1 MNVDA
6 FDYPLPEDR
15 IAQRPVEPRD
25 ASRLMLL
32 RRSTGEISHHT
43 FRDLPEL
50 LDPKDVLVVNDTRVL
65 PARLIGS
72 KVPTGGRVELLLLRR
87 ETYDTWEALVRPG
100 RRLPPGTRVTFGDG
114 RLTAEILETTPA
126 GGRKV
131 RFTWE
136 GVFEELL
143 DDLGKMPLP
152 PYIKESVDDAERY
165 QTVYAKA
172 SGSAAAPTAGL
183 HFTPELL
190 ANIRDRGIGV
200 SSLTLHVGLGTFR
213 PVTTE
218 RIEDHAMHEEYFSL
232 PAKTVEAVRAARRR
246 GGRVV
251 AVGTT
256 SLRVLESVADA
267 SGELRAKEGWTDIF
281 IYPGYT
287 FRCVDALITNF
298 HLPRSTLLMLVAA
311 FAGYELTM
319 RAYEEAV
326 HSDYRFFSFGDAMLI
341 V

>member
-100 RRLPPGTRVTFGDG
+100 RRLPPGTHVTFGDG

-218 RIEDHAMHEEYFSL
+218 RIEDHAMHEEYYSL
-232 PAKTVEAVRAARRR
+232 PAETVEAVRAARRR

-256 SLRVLESVADA
+256 SVRVLESVADA

>member
-256 SLRVLESVADA
+256 SVRVLESVADA